1 MEKKY
6 QEEVEKIAKDA
17 LLSDDEKRER
27 IRQTTEYYEQL
38 GYNMNDQLMIAIG
51 KNKELYDKDWKWFNE
66 NFDYKISA
74 EKDYITTFEDTYLGP
89 LGNLYENFAEAM
101 TGPDGYVTKVNNALD
116 QFKVDQEQA
125 LQAAGLENFIK
136 DVGEAASG
144 AATKAQD
151 AASDV
156 HTAAGD
162 MVTDIGNVIDEVKKL
177 NDISYQPFIDH
188 IGSATGA
195 LTEFLNTWTR
205 VNTASVSSP
214 PANGDSGVTD

>member
-38 GYNMNDQLMIAIG
+38 GYNMNEQLMIAIS
-51 KNKELYDKDWKWFNE
+51 KNKDLYNDDWKWFNE
-66 NFDYKISA
+66 NLGYKISA
-74 EKDYITTFEDTYLGP
+74 EKDYITTFENTYLGP
-89 LGNLYENFAEAM
+89 LGDLYENFTEAM
-101 TGPDGYVTKVNNALD
+101 TGPDGYVTKVNAALE

-125 LQAAGLENFIK
+125 LKAAGLKNFID
-136 DVGEAASG
+136 DVGSAASG
-144 AATKAQD
+144 AATKAET
-151 AASDV
+151 AAGKV
-156 HTAAGD
+156 HTAASD
-162 MVTDIGNVIDEVKKL
+162 MATDISNVIDEVKKL
-177 NDISYQPFIDH
+177 NDINYQPFIDH

-205 VNTASVSSP
+205 VNTASANSP
-214 PANGDSGVTD
+214 VANGGNGVIP